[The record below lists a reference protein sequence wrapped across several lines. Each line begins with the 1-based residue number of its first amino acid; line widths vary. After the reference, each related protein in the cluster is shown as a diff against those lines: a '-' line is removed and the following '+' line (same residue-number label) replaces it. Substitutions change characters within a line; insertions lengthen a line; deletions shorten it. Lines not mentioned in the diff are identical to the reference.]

1 MKNIILILSVLILA
15 GCASMNQFD
24 GEISSPELL
33 KQYPLPPIP
42 ASIYS
47 PNFSLN
53 LKLLILENGTVKH
66 ATILNKTGNEEWDSL
81 AQESIL
87 KWVYIPAHIKDKPV
101 SMWVNQR
108 VCVDFKDPV
117 YMDLAEILCDTLET
131 AQRIYEALSQNE
143 NFGEQAL
150 KYSVAPSHSNNGML
164 GKVDIRLYPNYI
176 QREILSLRKN
186 EFTKPI
192 KYGDQYIIFK
202 KISD

>member
-1 MKNIILILSVLILA
+1 MKNIVFILSVFILA

-42 ASIYS
+42 ISIYS

-53 LKLLILENGTVKH
+53 LRLLILENGTVEH
-66 ATILNKTGNEEWDSL
+66 AAILNKTGDEEWDSL

-87 KWVYIPAHIKDKPV
+87 KWIYIPAHIKDKPV

-108 VCVDFKDPV
+108 VCVDFQGPV
-117 YMDLAEILCDTLET
+117 YINLAEILCDTLET
-131 AQRIYEALSQNE
+131 AQRIYKALSQDG

-150 KYSVAPSHSNNGML
+150 KFSVDPSRSNNGLL

-176 QREILSLRKN
+176 QRQVLKLRSN

-192 KYGDQYIIFK
+192 KYGDKYIIFK